1 MSYKGK
7 KYITMN
13 TADNSVHIV
22 IAPSY
27 HKAFKQA
34 KAWFGNKPIRVW
46 RDTLSTSLS

>member
-1 MSYKGK
+1 MSNKGK

-22 IAPSY
+22 IASSY

-34 KAWFGNKPIRVW
+34 KAWFGNKPIRV
-46 RDTLSTSLS
+46 

>member
-1 MSYKGK
+1 MSKSN

-13 TADNSVHIV
+13 TADNSIHIV

-27 HKAFKQA
+27 QKAFKMA
-34 KAWFGNKPIRVW
+34 KSWFGNKPIRVW